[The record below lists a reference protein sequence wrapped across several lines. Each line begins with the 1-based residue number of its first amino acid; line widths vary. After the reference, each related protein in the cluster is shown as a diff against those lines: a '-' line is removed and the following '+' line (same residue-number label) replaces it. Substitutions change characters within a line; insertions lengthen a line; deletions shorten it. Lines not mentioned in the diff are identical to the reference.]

1 MEMTIIDRVR
11 MNGFMIVGADDTG
24 LGGRFS
30 LVFFSTW
37 HGIYVSILL
46 CF

>member
-1 MEMTIIDRVR
+1 MTIIDRVR

-30 LVFFSTW
+30 LFFLAYDMGFMYQLCYVF
-37 HGIYVSILL
+37 
-46 CF
+46 